1 MGSPLVVDIY
11 ILLVALLLLLGQ
23 PISFVQYERATSVN
37 ATRRLPPSPSP
48 IQLLSRP
55 TPSEPQ

>member
-37 ATRRLPPSPSP
+37 ATRLPPSPIEVRYS
-48 IQLLSRP
+48 
-55 TPSEPQ
+55 